1 MKKAFITGITGQ
13 DGAYLAELLLRKG
26 YKVIGG
32 ERRNASGSL
41 WRLKKLGIE
50 KRVHITNFELSEL
63 TNIDRAIKKY
73 LPDEFYNLASQS
85 FVQDSFELPIMTTD
99 ITGLGVGRILE
110 VLRNTK
116 KKIKFYQASSSEMFG
131 KATETPQKETTPFYP
146 RSPYGAAKLFG
157 HWLTINYRESYNMF
171 ACSGI
176 LFNHESPLR
185 GEKFVTKKITT
196 ALARIKLGK
205 QDCLRLG
212 NIDSKRD
219 WGFAGDYVEAIYKI
233 LQQKKPGDFVIS
245 TGKTHTVRKFVETS
259 AKLLGMKIQ
268 WRGHKLNERGI
279 DKKTGKTIIKI
290 DRRFFRPAEVDV
302 LHGDYSRARK
312 ILKWEPK
319 TSFNELVEMMTISDY
334 NEQKKI
340 SNNLNNS

>member
-1 MKKAFITGITGQ
+1 MKRAFITGITGQ

-26 YKVIGG
+26 YEVIGG

-41 WRLKKLGIE
+41 WRLRKLGIE
-50 KRVHITNFELSEL
+50 KKVHIANFELSEL
-63 TNIDRAIKKY
+63 TNINRAINKY

-171 ACSGI
+171 ACS
-176 LFNHESPLR
+176 
-185 GEKFVTKKITT
+185 
-196 ALARIKLGK
+196 
-205 QDCLRLG
+205 
-212 NIDSKRD
+212 
-219 WGFAGDYVEAIYKI
+219 
-233 LQQKKPGDFVIS
+233 
-245 TGKTHTVRKFVETS
+245 
-259 AKLLGMKIQ
+259 
-268 WRGHKLNERGI
+268 
-279 DKKTGKTIIKI
+279 
-290 DRRFFRPAEVDV
+290 
-302 LHGDYSRARK
+302 
-312 ILKWEPK
+312 
-319 TSFNELVEMMTISDY
+319 
-334 NEQKKI
+334 
-340 SNNLNNS
+340 

>member
-1 MKKAFITGITGQ
+1 MKRAFITGITGQ

-26 YKVIGG
+26 YEVIGG

-50 KRVHITNFELSEL
+50 KKVHITNFELSEL
-63 TNIDRAIKKY
+63 TNINRAINKY

-196 ALARIKLGK
+196 SLSKIKLGML
-205 QDCLRLG
+205 DCLKLG

-219 WGFAGDYVEAIYKI
+219 WGFAGDYVEAIHKI
-233 LQQKKPGDFVIS
+233 LQQKKTFCPSIFCFVFS
-245 TGKTHTVRKFVETS
+245 KKS
-259 AKLLGMKIQ
+259 AY
-268 WRGHKLNERGI
+268 RG
-279 DKKTGKTIIKI
+279 
-290 DRRFFRPAEVDV
+290 
-302 LHGDYSRARK
+302 
-312 ILKWEPK
+312 
-319 TSFNELVEMMTISDY
+319 
-334 NEQKKI
+334 
-340 SNNLNNS
+340 

>member
-1 MKKAFITGITGQ
+1 
-13 DGAYLAELLLRKG
+13 
-26 YKVIGG
+26 
-32 ERRNASGSL
+32 
-41 WRLKKLGIE
+41 
-50 KRVHITNFELSEL
+50 
-63 TNIDRAIKKY
+63 
-73 LPDEFYNLASQS
+73 
-85 FVQDSFELPIMTTD
+85 
-99 ITGLGVGRILE
+99 
-110 VLRNTK
+110 
-116 KKIKFYQASSSEMFG
+116 MFG

-157 HWLTINYRESYNMF
+157 HWLTVNYRESYNMF

-196 ALARIKLGK
+196 ALSKIKLGLL
-205 QDCLRLG
+205 DCLKLG

-219 WGFAGDYVEAIYKI
+219 WGFAGDYVEAIHMI
-233 LQQKKPGDFVIS
+233 LQQKKPNDFVIS
-245 TGKTHTVRKFVETS
+245 TGKTHTVRKFVETA

-268 WRGHKLNERGI
+268 WQGRKFKERGI

-302 LHGDYSRARK
+302 LHGDYSKAKK
-312 ILKWEPK
+312 ILKWKPK
-319 TSFNELVEMMTISDY
+319 TSFNDLVEMMIISDY

-340 SNNLNNS
+340 IK